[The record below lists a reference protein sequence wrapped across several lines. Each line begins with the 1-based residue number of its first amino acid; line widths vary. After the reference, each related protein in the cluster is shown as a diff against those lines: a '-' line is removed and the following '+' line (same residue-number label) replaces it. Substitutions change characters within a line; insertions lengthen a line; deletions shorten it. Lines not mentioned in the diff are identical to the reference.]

1 MEKQK
6 KRSEIDN
13 QFKWDLTTI
22 FKSDE
27 DALKALDEASKEIT
41 EASKFEGHL
50 LDNSDTLLEYLK
62 WSENV
67 ERKMYKVFYYAHLK
81 HDEDTTNTKSQE
93 LYGKISLLLDKYSEI
108 STFTVPE
115 LMKGDFELIERFIKD
130 NPLLE
135 EYRHTFHSFYRAKGH
150 TLSFEEERILSLLSE
165 ALDNAET
172 VYKKL
177 TDSDMK
183 FGTITDENG
192 KEVEFTESKW
202 STFVRSQDRRVRK
215 DAFKLLYKRYGE
227 LKNTIASTFAGNI
240 EVLIKMAKI
249 RKYGSSLEAALF
261 HDNVTPD
268 IYNNLIESV
277 HNNLDALYDYYAMKK
292 EILGLDE
299 MHLYDIYVDLDASFD
314 KNYSLD
320 EAKELIFKALEPM
333 GEEYLSILHREF
345 DEHWIDF
352 YNNEGKRGGAYSS
365 GFYDTNPFI
374 LTNYEGKLDD
384 VSTLIHES
392 GHSMHTYLSCH
403 NQTYANSNYSIFV
416 AEVASTVN
424 EMLLR
429 LYLLNNSNDDNEKKH
444 ILNEMLELFKSTIY
458 RQTMFA
464 EFERDMH
471 KAKEDGEILT
481 HEYLSNKYY
490 DLNKL
495 YFGDSV
501 CVDEDIKY
509 EWERIPHFYYN
520 FYVYKYV
527 IGLAAACQIATRIY
541 NHEEGALEGYLKFLS
556 SGGSDYPVEELKLA
570 GVDVTDP
577 HFMDYAAEMF
587 RDTIKEYRN
596 LMNKGVGSYGRK

>member
-13 QFKWDLTTI
+13 QYKWDLTTI

-27 DALKALDEASKEIT
+27 EAYKELDSVSKEMGNI
-41 EASKFEGHL
+41 AKYEGHL
-50 LDNSDTLLEYLK
+50 LESADKLLEYLK
-62 WSENV
+62 VDENL
-67 ERKMYKVFYYAHLK
+67 ERRMYKVFYYAHLK
-81 HDEDTTNTKSQE
+81 HDEDTTNTKYQE
-93 LYGKISLLLDKYSEI
+93 LYGKVSLLLDKYNEI
-108 STFTVPE
+108 TTFVVPE
-115 LMKGDFELIERFIKD
+115 LMKGDFALIEKFIKE
-130 NPLLE
+130 NPDLE
-135 EYRHTFHSFYRAKGH
+135 EYRHSFHSFYRAKGH
-150 TLSFEEERILSLLSE
+150 TLSYEEEKILSLLNE
-165 ALDNAET
+165 ALSNAET
-172 VYKKL
+172 TFEKL

-183 FGTITDENG
+183 FGSIVDENG
-192 KEVEFTESKW
+192 KEVEFTESNW
-202 STFVRSQDRRVRK
+202 SNFARSHDRRVRK
-215 DAFKLLYKRYGE
+215 DAFKLLYKRYSE
-227 LKNTIASTFAGNI
+227 LKNTIASTFAGHV
-240 EVLIKMAKI
+240 EACIKMAKI
-249 RKYGSSLEAALF
+249 RKYGSSLESALF
-261 HDNVTPD
+261 SDNITPD
-268 IYNNLIESV
+268 IYNNIIESV

-292 EILGLDE
+292 EILDLDE
-299 MHLYDIYVDLDASFD
+299 MHLYDIYVDLDTNFD
-314 KNYSLD
+314 KDYSLD
-320 EAKELIFKALEPM
+320 ETKELIFNALEPM

-345 DEHWIDF
+345 DERWIDF

-374 LTNYEGKLDD
+374 LTNYEGKLND

-403 NQTYANSNYSIFV
+403 NQTYANSQYSIFV

-458 RQTMFA
+458 RQAMFA

-481 HEYLSNKYY
+481 HEYLSKKYY

-495 YFGDSV
+495 YFGDNV
-501 CVDEDIKY
+501 VVDDEIRY

-541 NHEEGALEGYLKFLS
+541 NHEEGALDGYLKFLS

-577 HFMDYAAEMF
+577 HFMDYAAAMF
-587 RDTIKEYRN
+587 RDTIKEYRR